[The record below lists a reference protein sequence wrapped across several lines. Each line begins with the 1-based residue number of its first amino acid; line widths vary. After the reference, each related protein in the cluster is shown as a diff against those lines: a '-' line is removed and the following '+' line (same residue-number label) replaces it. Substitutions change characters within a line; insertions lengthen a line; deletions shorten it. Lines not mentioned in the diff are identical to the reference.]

1 MTGLLLLLAGVWV
14 PSAQA
19 ESDLKASI
27 NGDIKT
33 FYVATIPYDNALFEQ
48 SGLMPSDPISQ
59 GILDG
64 RLKVKASHGN
74 VRVVAH
80 HVVTSTTGGPTF
92 ATGQTGLGAQSPQL
106 VDLSWD
112 GFDTAGKP
120 DAMTLTGRTDRL
132 SLGVTMGPLTL
143 TAGRQ
148 PVTLGHG
155 LAFTPMDLVNPFFPT
170 VVDQEYKPGVDAL
183 TADLYFGT
191 SSQLS
196 LITAYADEDPVVD
209 AEDWA
214 VDGMVY
220 VLYGQHT
227 VGRSDVGLMLGE
239 VRNDAVVGLTI
250 ASSIGPVA
258 VHADATYTQP
268 DSPEEDPFVRG
279 VVGALWAAT
288 GDLTLSGE
296 LYHQSLG
303 AENPDGYLS
312 QLRTERYARGEL
324 WLAGQTYASGSVSYQ
339 VTPLILG
346 TVAVIANAADGS
358 ALLAP
363 NAAVSVSDEVQIVV
377 GGFTGL
383 GRRPAAVD
391 QSDLVDSETGFPLG
405 GDELYSSLGVRN
417 EFGLYPSSVYLQM
430 KAYF

>member
-1 MTGLLLLLAGVWV
+1 MTGLLLMLAGVWV
-14 PSAQA
+14 SSAQA

-48 SGLMPSDPISQ
+48 AGLMPSDPISQ

-64 RLKVKASHGN
+64 RLKVKASLGN
-74 VRVVAH
+74 ARVVAH

-112 GFDTAGKP
+112 GFDTAGNP

-214 VDGMVY
+214 VMGWFMC
-220 VLYGQHT
+220 
-227 VGRSDVGLMLGE
+227 SM
-239 VRNDAVVGLTI
+239 
-250 ASSIGPVA
+250 ASTP
-258 VHADATYTQP
+258 
-268 DSPEEDPFVRG
+268 
-279 VVGALWAAT
+279 
-288 GDLTLSGE
+288 
-296 LYHQSLG
+296 
-303 AENPDGYLS
+303 
-312 QLRTERYARGEL
+312 
-324 WLAGQTYASGSVSYQ
+324 LAGRTSG
-339 VTPLILG
+339 
-346 TVAVIANAADGS
+346 
-358 ALLAP
+358 
-363 NAAVSVSDEVQIVV
+363 
-377 GGFTGL
+377 
-383 GRRPAAVD
+383 
-391 QSDLVDSETGFPLG
+391 
-405 GDELYSSLGVRN
+405 
-417 EFGLYPSSVYLQM
+417 
-430 KAYF
+430 

>member
-1 MTGLLLLLAGVWV
+1 M
-14 PSAQA
+14 
-19 ESDLKASI
+19 
-27 NGDIKT
+27 
-33 FYVATIPYDNALFEQ
+33 
-48 SGLMPSDPISQ
+48 
-59 GILDG
+59 
-64 RLKVKASHGN
+64 
-74 VRVVAH
+74 
-80 HVVTSTTGGPTF
+80 
-92 ATGQTGLGAQSPQL
+92 
-106 VDLSWD
+106 
-112 GFDTAGKP
+112 
-120 DAMTLTGRTDRL
+120 
-132 SLGVTMGPLTL
+132 
-143 TAGRQ
+143 
-148 PVTLGHG
+148 
-155 LAFTPMDLVNPFFPT
+155 
-170 VVDQEYKPGVDAL
+170 DQEYKPGVDAL

-339 VTPLILG
+339 VTPLIRPWPSSR
-346 TVAVIANAADGS
+346 TPPMEARS
-358 ALLAP
+358 WHRMRP
-363 NAAVSVSDEVQIVV
+363 SVSAMRSRLSWV
-377 GGFTGL
+377 GYWTRSSARCRRSVRPGRL
-383 GRRPAAVD
+383 GDRIPAGRGTSCTPPSAFETSSACIRRAC
-391 QSDLVDSETGFPLG
+391 TC
-405 GDELYSSLGVRN
+405 R
-417 EFGLYPSSVYLQM
+417 
-430 KAYF
+430 